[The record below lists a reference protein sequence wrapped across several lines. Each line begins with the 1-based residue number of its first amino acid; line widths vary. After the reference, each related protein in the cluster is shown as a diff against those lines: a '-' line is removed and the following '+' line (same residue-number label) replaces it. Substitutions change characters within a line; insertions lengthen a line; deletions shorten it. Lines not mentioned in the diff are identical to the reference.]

1 MVAGKTSDKSLRDS
15 RGGKLLRISSAAVAA
30 GVNNRSIEY
39 YVMLGLIK
47 PIRRPGRRGRY
58 FDDKLIRRIRLIR
71 QLNSS
76 GYTLRD
82 IRETY
87 LRRL

>member
-1 MVAGKTSDKSLRDS
+1 MASKEPRDK
-15 RGGKLLRISSAAVAA
+15 KLLRISDAATAA
-30 GVNNRSIEY
+30 GISKQSLEY
-39 YVMLGLIK
+39 YIMLGLVK

-58 FDDKLIRRIRLIR
+58 FDQKLIRRIHLIR
-71 QLNSS
+71 RLNES

-87 LRRL
+87 LRRR